1 MPDAQYP
8 YVCAGMTDQRILAE
22 INAHL
27 AELRK
32 NFPIGTIKERL
43 QTLDRSELELRY
55 AKALLILSNISQAY
69 YPG

>member
-27 AELRK
+27 DELRK
-32 NFPIGTIKERL
+32 TFPIGTVGERL
-43 QTLDRSELELRY
+43 QTLARSELELRY
-55 AKALLILSNISQAY
+55 AKALLILSKISQAY
-69 YPG
+69 YTG